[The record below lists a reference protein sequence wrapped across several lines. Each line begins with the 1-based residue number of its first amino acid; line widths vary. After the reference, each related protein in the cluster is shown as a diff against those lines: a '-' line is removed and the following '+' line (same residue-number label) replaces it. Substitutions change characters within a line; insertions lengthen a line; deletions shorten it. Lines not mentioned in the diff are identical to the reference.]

1 MTNGTHVKY
10 FETLFEKASEKMK
23 NEIFRICS
31 ENDVSIVF
39 EVVSN
44 EDRHIVDY
52 FGKERLFILDVIDN
66 TLFING
72 VHVDNNFSER
82 FLKELNFDDD
92 VIKMKK
98 EIKKCN
104 NFDEIINLMENY
116 DNFENAEGVVFCGK
130 NGFMF
135 KYKAKHYSLW
145 KKRRGI
151 LEFYRKDFNK
161 AKLAVKYKDEQ
172 EFIEWLTGLDNNK
185 VENAHI
191 IDLMNEY
198 EKKKK

>member
-1 MTNGTHVKY
+1 M
-10 FETLFEKASEKMK
+10 
-23 NEIFRICS
+23 
-31 ENDVSIVF
+31 
-39 EVVSN
+39 
-44 EDRHIVDY
+44 
-52 FGKERLFILDVIDN
+52 
-66 TLFING
+66 
-72 VHVDNNFSER
+72 HVDNNFSER
-82 FLKELNFDDD
+82 FLNELNFNDD

-116 DNFENAEGVVFCGK
+116 DNFENAEGIVFCAE
-130 NGFMF
+130 NGLMF

-151 LEFYRKDFNK
+151 LEFYKKNFNK
-161 AKLAVKYKDEQ
+161 EKLDGRYKDEQ
-172 EFIEWLTGLDNNK
+172 EFIEWLTGLDSEK

-198 EKKKK
+198 EKK